1 MVHRVSSLSLFCGRL
16 AVSDVLCHPFTMK
29 FSEWSDYTA
38 ALGIRPGMSAF
49 ISTLPSAVIP
59 TVSMP
64 PICHV
69 SDAIQRD
76 GSVCVSVYCFLSS
89 QGWYYVV
96 HVGKVIRFNADS
108 IIDPHTLYLLSYHY
122 ERLYRKTTSTVK
134 LERCILSS
142 ISDDTLMSNF
152 YIDLFMIIID
162 LL

>member
-1 MVHRVSSLSLFCGRL
+1 
-16 AVSDVLCHPFTMK
+16 
-29 FSEWSDYTA
+29 
-38 ALGIRPGMSAF
+38 MSAF

-89 QGWYYVV
+89 QGGYYVV
-96 HVGKVIRFNADS
+96 HVGKVIRFNEDS

-122 ERLYRKTTSTVK
+122 ERLYRKTYTVMK
-134 LERCILSS
+134 SSAVVTFCVKIAVNSASSSFLPPHSLHSKSPIIVVNLGLTLILSHCVKT
-142 ISDDTLMSNF
+142 DYYPN
-152 YIDLFMIIID
+152 
-162 LL
+162 